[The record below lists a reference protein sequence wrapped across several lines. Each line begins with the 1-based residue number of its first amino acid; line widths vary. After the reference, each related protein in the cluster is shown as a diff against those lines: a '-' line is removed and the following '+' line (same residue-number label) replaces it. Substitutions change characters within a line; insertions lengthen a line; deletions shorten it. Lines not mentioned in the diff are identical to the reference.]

1 MGKSEDNEEKEK
13 IKKYIK
19 LLFEYLGGEYCFTSG
34 AFIIQDNKGG
44 LLKLLKNTH
53 KTRLS
58 KLLVPRKLLSHLSF
72 LDKNIKKKDIK
83 LYETYFK
90 KKINIVC
97 KCYPE
102 KAVSKEINNKQP
114 EQLGQLEGGD
124 TSNASSSNNL
134 EASIRFKIIKWYSFK
149 HNNNKFIFIKP
160 EDSATVSMKHLKDAV
175 KRYTLKKAKIS
186 CRKHRREDCIKDNNC
201 LFSKTDI
208 PRNYKMIIKKSGE
221 SEEIVET
228 HKRKGDEVFIAETI
242 SRYILHIIKNRH
254 KGKIFKYG
262 KNNNNIKLIYS
273 DELEEGKSVVTGGA
287 RSRKKKVKK
296 TRKLRKK

>member
-1 MGKSEDNEEKEK
+1 MGKSEDNEKKEK

-19 LLFEYLGGEYCFTSG
+19 LLFEYLGAEYCFTSG
-34 AFIIQDNKGG
+34 AFVIQDNKGG

-58 KLLVPRKLLSHLSF
+58 KRIVPRNLLSHTSF
-72 LDKNIKKKDIK
+72 LDKNIKKRDIK
-83 LYETYFK
+83 LYETRFK
-90 KKINIVC
+90 KKVNISC
-97 KCYPE
+97 KCT
-102 KAVSKEINNKQP
+102 KNKSTSKKTNNKHSKQSI
-114 EQLGQLEGGD
+114 QLEGGARSN
-124 TSNASSSNNL
+124 TSSNNNL

-160 EDSATVSMKHLKDAV
+160 EDSATVSMKHLKYAA
-175 KRYTLKKAKIS
+175 KRYVLKKSKIS

-201 LFSKTDI
+201 FFFKTNI
-208 PRNYKMIIKKSGE
+208 PRNYKMIIKKGGE

-228 HKRKGDEVFIAETI
+228 YKRKGDEVFIAETI
-242 SRYILHIIKNRH
+242 SLYILHIIKNKR

-273 DELEEGKSVVTGGA
+273 DELEKEDPVVTKGA
-287 RSRKKKVKK
+287 RSKKKRVKK
-296 TRKLRKK
+296 Q